1 MADGEEKIVPGSSVE
16 VPIEVESTGPIEV
29 ESDLDKP
36 FADEVNIFNSLMSKF
51 NNNVTTGESNN
62 GLIKNKLIKLQID
75 INNLSDIL
83 NELKDAQ
90 IRNEAEIERLND
102 LLRDLTNEK
111 ERLSESL
118 NDQLKNQAE
127 DLNSVKETLTQKDR
141 LHAEAITQQIAFN
154 TKTQEDLA
162 NAESEAATLKS
173 ELDKTKEQQLLIIKH
188 SHDKE
193 ILLNREIADL
203 QSGKDNLTEQN
214 EALNGKIIESQNA
227 LASLTSETNADKAV
241 LDKQIADLQS
251 GKNILTEQNEALNGK
266 IIESQNALA
275 SLTSQTDADKA
286 LLDSQIAELQ
296 SGKDNLIEQNKA
308 LSGRIT
314 ESQNALASLTSQ
326 TDADKA
332 LLDSQ
337 IAELQRS
344 LNELQQESNDLIDAL
359 RKNNE
364 NLQSEIASLSAE
376 ASTNSTEL
384 NNALAALQTST
395 QSVAS
400 TLSEL
405 TACTE
410 LKEASYAEARR
421 LNEQLKKQ
429 LNIIQKINEYLGK
442 LQVAETTNN
451 NDDNTIIELL
461 DNMSVQVKEL
471 EDVATEKVD
480 KTAPPAGSLST
491 NNLLSN
497 ALTEAQ
503 KAAKEKFTRK
513 NEGSVVIKTGNG
525 DKSSVGKLQFRKIID
540 PTASMKKKTYVSA
553 DKNLQLMEDDITT
566 PVNQGETPE
575 IVAQRYKDQALNIN
589 ESGLSREDNVKKR
602 VEKISVINQIL
613 DKINYRDRSVKP
625 EKNDTEG
632 VNIASAKA
640 ATVNGPVLSTT
651 GKRFD
656 DLDNDLY
663 NDFTGE
669 VANEGDNLKLPV
681 PEPNVSNN
689 TGGKSKR
696 RPTHK
701 PTRRPNRKTKR
712 RNAKNLRT
720 KRKPKRRKTKRR

>member
-1 MADGEEKIVPGSSVE
+1 M
-16 VPIEVESTGPIEV
+16 
-29 ESDLDKP
+29 
-36 FADEVNIFNSLMSKF
+36 
-51 NNNVTTGESNN
+51 
-62 GLIKNKLIKLQID
+62 
-75 INNLSDIL
+75 
-83 NELKDAQ
+83 
-90 IRNEAEIERLND
+90 
-102 LLRDLTNEK
+102 
-111 ERLSESL
+111 
-118 NDQLKNQAE
+118 
-127 DLNSVKETLTQKDR
+127 
-141 LHAEAITQQIAFN
+141 
-154 TKTQEDLA
+154 
-162 NAESEAATLKS
+162 
-173 ELDKTKEQQLLIIKH
+173 
-188 SHDKE
+188 
-193 ILLNREIADL
+193 
-203 QSGKDNLTEQN
+203 
-214 EALNGKIIESQNA
+214 
-227 LASLTSETNADKAV
+227 
-241 LDKQIADLQS
+241 
-251 GKNILTEQNEALNGK
+251 
-266 IIESQNALA
+266 
-275 SLTSQTDADKA
+275 
-286 LLDSQIAELQ
+286 
-296 SGKDNLIEQNKA
+296 
-308 LSGRIT
+308 
-314 ESQNALASLTSQ
+314 
-326 TDADKA
+326 
-332 LLDSQ
+332 
-337 IAELQRS
+337 
-344 LNELQQESNDLIDAL
+344 QQESNDLIDAL